1 MRREGLGGWRLLA
14 VAVGF
19 APLAACASFP
29 QMQTNVISSAPV
41 ESDAQRQIDRALKRP
56 ANDADQR
63 VRKPATQA
71 EIDALV
77 SDEKIT
83 AELPPQPLPQLLNT
97 VFGDILKVPYTLGPG
112 VAARSEGVAIRGG
125 KEMSKRAFF
134 RAVQTGLKA
143 YGLDLY
149 VDNGAVS
156 IVSASVEKELPATVV
171 HAYEPDTPEATKP
184 TEQVVALKAVKA
196 DAALTLLQD
205 IFPGTADV
213 KFAPDAATNS
223 VVLSGAMRDVV
234 SAAGL
239 LNLLDRPEFAG
250 RMVTRVEPIY
260 LSADDFANGLEDTLT
275 SEGLGVSRQPSTQTV
290 VVLSFPAA
298 NQVLIFVNNQAVLA
312 KVQTAADRLNQPSA
326 LGDQSGTFVY
336 QVRNTDAQTLGSLV
350 SGAPPPMSLGASQPL
365 GVPGQPAT
373 NTAAASSQSQGGGP
387 PQQSPSSMSAIAASP
402 STASAFPNSAPSIST
417 GNFMSGRTVIDPLGN
432 RILFTGPPLEFVQLR
447 NLLAR
452 LDTPPRQ
459 VLVEV
464 TIAEVTL
471 TDETRMGLEYFFTS
485 SMSGGRLRGGT
496 LGGLGLAGGGLGL
509 AFKGSDL
516 RAQFNAFASN
526 NKVNILSRPRL
537 VARSGSEAAIQ
548 VGTDVPIITSQGAS
562 QVQAGGT
569 SDVLQT
575 ITYRQTGVIL
585 KIKPIVYGDNRIDL
599 QISQEVSSQQNN
611 PNTAIAS
618 PIILNRDVTTQLSL
632 QEGATAVL
640 GGLIDNSYTKGNS
653 GIPLLK
659 DIPILGTAFR
669 VDSVSGN
676 KTELVVLVTPY
687 IIRDANE
694 MSRFSSRY
702 SSDMNAIYRVGH
714 GPSYTLTGFGGHGV
728 GVELPQVAPA
738 SERPPRH

>member
-1 MRREGLGGWRLLA
+1 
-14 VAVGF
+14 VAAGF
-19 APLAACASFP
+19 APLAACATFP
-29 QMQTNVISSAPV
+29 QMKTNVISSAPV

-56 ANDADQR
+56 STAEDHT

-134 RAVQTGLKA
+134 RAVQNGLKA

-149 VDNGAVS
+149 IDNGAVS
-156 IVSASVEKELPATVV
+156 IVSASGEKELPATVV

-184 TEQVVALKAVKA
+184 TQQVVALKAVKA

-213 KFAPDAATNS
+213 KFAPDPATNS

-239 LNLLDRPEFAG
+239 LDLLDRPEFAG
-250 RMVTRVEPIY
+250 RLVTRVEPIY
-260 LSADDFANGLEDTLT
+260 LSPDDFANGLEDTLT

-326 LGDQSGTFVY
+326 LGDESGTFVY

-350 SGAPPPMSLGASQPL
+350 SGAPAQMSASASQPL

-373 NTAAASSQSQGGGP
+373 NTAGASAQGGGGSQ
-387 PQQSPSSMSAIAASP
+387 QQSPSSMSAIAASP
-402 STASAFPNSAPSIST
+402 STSSAFPNSTPSIST

-485 SMSGGRLRGGT
+485 SMSGGRVRGGT
-496 LGGLGLAGGGLGL
+496 MGGLGLSGGGLGL
-509 AFKGSDL
+509 TFKGSDL

-653 GIPLLK
+653 GVPFLK
-659 DIPILGTAFR
+659 DIPVLGTAFR
-669 VDSVSGN
+669 VDTVSGN

-687 IIRDANE
+687 IIRNGDE
-694 MSRFSSRY
+694 MSRFSQRY

-728 GVELPQVAPA
+728 GVDLPQVAPA